1 MSRFYLIAALSFATA
16 SLGPLPCRAQTSLPV
31 NSAATSS
38 TTRPY
43 IVPVRMRP
51 QQMAILK
58 TVMNSK
64 YNYCFLQDLQ
74 PKDDSS
80 MVLICSAAPPTVDS
94 ISP

>member
-1 MSRFYLIAALSFATA
+1 
-16 SLGPLPCRAQTSLPV
+16 
-31 NSAATSS
+31 
-38 TTRPY
+38 
-43 IVPVRMRP
+43 VRMRP

-74 PKDDSS
+74 PQDDSS